1 MFRIKV
7 HDDFEVILIIKGVFW
22 NMPTHPNF
30 ICSLKY
36 QGLLRSYQTRI
47 TFFWGGVKVEI
58 GIKNHP
64 NYKIHA
70 IEELAIAMNINLIQ
84 LKSIRKIF
92 Q

>member
-36 QGLLRSYQTRI
+36 Q
-47 TFFWGGVKVEI
+47 
-58 GIKNHP
+58 
-64 NYKIHA
+64 A

-84 LKSIRKIF
+84 LKPIRKIF